1 MSKNWKIAFV
11 NSEAEAEVLG
21 IKVELQAKF
30 IHVSELIMK
39 FGPMNI
45 EMPHVRPLGDKL
57 WEMRVKA
64 KGGIARSIYT
74 LANNQ
79 KVIILQTF
87 VKKTQK
93 TPKQAILKA
102 KKRIKEIEI

>member
-1 MSKNWKIAFV
+1 MRVNWEITFV
-11 NSEAEAEVLG
+11 NSEAESEVLSMRA
-21 IKVELQAKF
+21 ELQAKF

-45 EMPHVRPLGDKL
+45 GMPHIRPLGDKL
-57 WEMRVKA
+57 WEMRAKA
-64 KGGIARSIYT
+64 NGVIARSIYT
-74 LANNQ
+74 LAGKQ
-79 KVIILQTF
+79 KVIILHTF

-102 KKRIKEIEI
+102 KKRMKEI